1 MSTTADLDLFGP
13 PDADDVH
20 PRFTTVLRGFDPD
33 QVQEFIMR
41 LVTRTE
47 TLEDELEEARAD
59 RDAARQRYQ
68 MAKDDAYNQ
77 LGARMADFIRLA
89 DQQAERIR
97 REAEEEARQQVSEAH
112 QLAQQIR
119 REAEEESERLIVQ
132 AEVSLQEARS
142 EREQLL
148 GGLAH
153 SRDVALADLAAARDH
168 LSGIVMQLEV
178 AMDLTANVHI
188 GDVPAIPSG
197 MEDEE
202 SQRDDLGAEDLLERQ
217 EGFDIVM
224 PEFLSMEQEEEPPA

>member
-13 PDADDVH
+13 PDADGVY

-47 TLEDELEEARAD
+47 SLEDELEEARAD

-89 DQQAERIR
+89 DQQAEKIR
-97 REAEEEARQQVSEAH
+97 RDAEEEARQQLSEAQ

-119 REAEEESERLIVQ
+119 REAEEEGEQLIVQ
-132 AEVSLQEARS
+132 AEQSLQDARS

-178 AMDLTANVHI
+178 AMELTSNVHI
-188 GDVPAIPSG
+188 GDVPAGP
-197 MEDEE
+197 EDED

-224 PEFLSMEQEEEPPA
+224 AEFLSMEEEENPPA